1 MASPSIGSNVTKTL
15 NRNCG
20 GLRILSRPKIS
31 AEQEKR
37 LRDELHAEITNKTK
51 TCSNVAYECSLP
63 RIDGYEYCI
72 RHILQDP
79 VAPYKQCTFLLSNG
93 KRCLQ
98 PAPKYDPK
106 KDILTSFC
114 FEHSR
119 LSQQIKTRT
128 SIGKYKR
135 IDTTESILN
144 DLSHH
149 VNATKLK
156 HSDGVNLAANAL
168 RNPYDPVDGGIKV
181 EKPYIDPFRKFNFN
195 LFLSLS
201 LSRRWIKIQPGEL
214 TRKLQL
220 LCPWTCVW

>member
-1 MASPSIGSNVTKTL
+1 MTTPTSTTAIGSNVTKTL
-15 NRNCG
+15 NRNSG
-20 GLRILSRPKIS
+20 GLRILNRPKIS

-51 TCSNVAYECSLP
+51 SCSNVAYECTLP

-79 VAPYKQCTFLLSNG
+79 IAPYKQCTFLLSNG

-119 LSQQIKTRT
+119 LSQLIKTRT

-144 DLSHH
+144 DLAHH
-149 VNATKLK
+149 VNATKSK
-156 HSDGVNLAANAL
+156 HLDGSGGAL
-168 RNPYDPVDGGIKV
+168 RSPYDATTGDVDIKLG
-181 EKPYIDPFRKFNFN
+181 KPYIDPFCKFAV
-195 LFLSLS
+195 
-201 LSRRWIKIQPGEL
+201 R
-214 TRKLQL
+214 
-220 LCPWTCVW
+220 

>member
-1 MASPSIGSNVTKTL
+1 MSTPTTSPTTTIGSNVTKTL
-15 NRNCG
+15 NRNSG
-20 GLRILSRPKIS
+20 GLRILNRPKIS

-51 TCSNVAYECSLP
+51 SCSNVAYECSLP
-63 RIDGYEYCI
+63 RIDGHDYCI
-72 RHILQDP
+72 RHILQDSA
-79 VAPYKQCTFLLSNG
+79 APYKQCTFTLSNG

-119 LSQQIKTRT
+119 LSQLIKTRT

-149 VNATKLK
+149 VNTAKSK
-156 HSDGVNLAANAL
+156 HSDNSASSL
-168 RNPYDPVDGGIKV
+168 RNPYDAASSDIKTG
-181 EKPYIDPFRKFNFN
+181 KPYIDPFCKSYSQMGLLRPV
-195 LFLSLS
+195 
-201 LSRRWIKIQPGEL
+201 WDWEL
-214 TRKLQL
+214 
-220 LCPWTCVW
+220 V